1 MKHRNVETSRFR
13 AINYPIGDGELN
25 TQRIKILLT
34 AIDKGSLTK
43 AGQTLGYTQS
53 YLTQTMKAFEDEIGF
68 PLLVKTNRGVE
79 PTNEAKMLI
88 PAMRD
93 LIRSEEKLDQEMAE
107 IQGLHRGTIRIG
119 SFVSTSVYWVP
130 QIIEYFQNNYPEV
143 VFQIEELGHDEM
155 IRGLIDGSLDIA
167 LMSDPGRKTSID
179 FIPILED
186 PMLVAYSDRYDL
198 SDYDY
203 VPVDRLKDY
212 PFIMTYK
219 SYDKDPHKVF
229 EDAGFIPNVRYYSRD
244 DFAVLSMVQR
254 GLGLAILPELT
265 INEFPGEY
273 DTRMLEP
280 ESYRTLGIGIRS
292 AEDAGPLARFVIKYI
307 KENIR

>member
-1 MKHRNVETSRFR
+1 M
-13 AINYPIGDGELN
+13 N
-25 TQRIKILLT
+25 TQRIRILLT

-53 YLTQTMKAFEDEIGF
+53 YLTQTVKAFEDEIGF

-79 PTNEAKMLI
+79 PTNEAQMLI
-88 PAMRD
+88 PAMRE

-119 SFVSTSVYWVP
+119 TFVSTSVYWVP
-130 QIIEYFQNNYPEV
+130 QIIEYFHNNYPEV
-143 VFQIEELGHDEM
+143 VFQIEELGHEEM
-155 IRGLIDGSLDIA
+155 IRGLIDGSLDIT
-167 LMSDPGRKTSID
+167 LMSDPGKKVNID
-179 FIPILED
+179 FIPVLED
-186 PMLVAYSDRYDL
+186 PMMVAFQPEKYDL
-198 SDYDY
+198 SKYDY
-203 VPVDRLKDY
+203 VPVDVLRDY

-229 EDAGFIPNVRYYSRD
+229 EDAGFMPQVRYHSRD

-265 INEFPGEY
+265 MNEFPGDY
-273 DTRMLEP
+273 DTRMLDP
-280 ESYRTLGIGIRS
+280 EAYRTLGIGIRS
-292 AEDAGPLARFVIKYI
+292 VEDAGPLARFVIKYI